1 MRFRFAE
8 NAFLTATAARKRP
21 DLPNREQEL
30 RRLFGEALKRY
41 QAFADQHPEFAHAN
55 RGRFGLALCH
65 YELGEFDKAAAVL
78 AAIPQADR
86 AGDLAAVPYLLADCI
101 IRTLPAGADDALA
114 AARLQQQLGEAI
126 QLLDGFLAANP
137 TSPHA
142 GDALIK
148 LGHCHQQVAA
158 LMADPQERSKALTSA
173 RQVYERLLQPPFAQH
188 PAQPVAVFERAKCL
202 AQLGDI
208 GGAMNELGRFNADP
222 LRNTPVAP
230 LALLRLSALLRAQN
244 RPQDAANLLQQC
256 RAQHEPALLKDP
268 ARAELVPMLQ
278 YHHGLALKEAGKLA
292 EARALFEAIVK
303 QFAGRLEA
311 AEAAWRAGQCRKEEA
326 LARIEAAKK
335 ALAKPGIKPEEQT
348 AANQSLQEGYKQ
360 LRETAQY
367 FQDQAG
373 PLGQKSPG
381 AEPHLRMFY
390 EAAWCHRA
398 VAEGEIEAAR
408 QKLQQEAL
416 KTKYDELAK
425 KVPVGFP
432 LPPIPP
438 PDIPLAAVPVQPS
451 ETRARDQYKAL
462 IAAKP
467 DAPLALVARFELA
480 ELHAQ
485 RGEHDPAIVLLTQTL
500 EKEPPAELAEKVRL
514 RLGACYLAKND
525 PAAAFGQFSAV
536 ARNPKSPLVAEAR
549 YRAGECLMQQG
560 GPGPKREHWQ
570 KAVEYLAPFRDQPP
584 LQNVPGVSDRALL
597 RLGHAYAH
605 LGQWDQSRQTLETLL
620 QRFPQSPWV
629 HEARYGIGW
638 AWQNQKQY
646 DQAVSAYTQ
655 VTNATVSEVAA
666 KAQLQIGLCR
676 LEQKRYAEAA
686 NHLLVVPF
694 TYDYPDLSA
703 LALCEA
709 SRVFV
714 EMKQPQQAAKL
725 LERVL
730 KDHPNSRWAELAR
743 RISLRIDIH

>member
-1 MRFRFAE
+1 
-8 NAFLTATAARKRP
+8 
-21 DLPNREQEL
+21 
-30 RRLFGEALKRY
+30 
-41 QAFADQHPEFAHAN
+41 
-55 RGRFGLALCH
+55 
-65 YELGEFDKAAAVL
+65 
-78 AAIPQADR
+78 
-86 AGDLAAVPYLLADCI
+86 
-101 IRTLPAGADDALA
+101 
-114 AARLQQQLGEAI
+114 
-126 QLLDGFLAANP
+126 
-137 TSPHA
+137 
-142 GDALIK
+142 
-148 LGHCHQQVAA
+148 
-158 LMADPQERSKALTSA
+158 
-173 RQVYERLLQPPFAQH
+173 
-188 PAQPVAVFERAKCL
+188 
-202 AQLGDI
+202 
-208 GGAMNELGRFNADP
+208 
-222 LRNTPVAP
+222 
-230 LALLRLSALLRAQN
+230 
-244 RPQDAANLLQQC
+244 
-256 RAQHEPALLKDP
+256 
-268 ARAELVPMLQ
+268 
-278 YHHGLALKEAGKLA
+278 
-292 EARALFEAIVK
+292 
-303 QFAGRLEA
+303 
-311 AEAAWRAGQCRKEEA
+311 
-326 LARIEAAKK
+326 
-335 ALAKPGIKPEEQT
+335 
-348 AANQSLQEGYKQ
+348 
-360 LRETAQY
+360 
-367 FQDQAG
+367 
-373 PLGQKSPG
+373 
-381 AEPHLRMFY
+381 MFY

-416 KTKYDELAK
+416 KTKYEELAK

-676 LEQKRYAEAA
+676 LE
-686 NHLLVVPF
+686 
-694 TYDYPDLSA
+694 
-703 LALCEA
+703 
-709 SRVFV
+709 
-714 EMKQPQQAAKL
+714 
-725 LERVL
+725 
-730 KDHPNSRWAELAR
+730 
-743 RISLRIDIH
+743 